1 MKQTSNYNL
10 PILEAGDK
18 YLKDYQNDAF
28 SVIDTELKAMN
39 DKINTLDNVEGSI
52 LETNQELKNTNA
64 EIIDARA
71 GQTTLGDKIRN
82 IDSQL
87 EHIESDKADIK
98 VELLDTLVCNN
109 TLFKLKNNAN
119 YPILQGGC
127 LSDDGLNY
135 YCCSITNR
143 SGNETGIIDKY
154 SVGNVSDF
162 STWKHVKTS
171 SELNT
176 SHGNDMTYFNNK
188 LYLTNT
194 NANPNEIILINP
206 STLNVER
213 TIILKYGA
221 TAITYNKKLNQFIT
235 RRKNEWNTFDFY
247 DINFNYIKTNNP
259 NGVTF
264 DTVQGIDSDDNYIY
278 SLSSDVNFG
287 NSVVVFDL
295 NGNFVKRTGS
305 NTMSEIEHITNF
317 NGYFI
322 TGYYKNGGNFLAI
335 STLRTD
341 KRMTASRYVLNQGRN
356 TVLTDNTQY
365 FNGTIPLHFNRK
377 YFSHLSFNITVDNVD
392 VETKILDITKTF
404 NTMSFILNSFRMTEN
419 GQVVFYRSLLVIRET
434 SMEITPVVLHQI
446 NADGSR
452 VVKTYAN
459 EPSAFT
465 KTNSISISNVCG
477 QILCGLRVTE

>member
-1 MKQTSNYNL
+1 MPKENNKMQVDIDNLFKQNVNDLSSIKEHYRKLKELEEKITQIKYIDSNLVNKLKKEYEKL
-10 PILEAGDK
+10 KRIILDENVQAK
-18 YLKDYQNDAF
+18 LSNDIETIK
-28 SVIDTELKAMN
+28 SQ
-39 DKINTLDNVEGSI
+39 LDN
-52 LETNQELKNTNA
+52 
-64 EIIDARA
+64 
-71 GQTTLGDKIRN
+71 
-82 IDSQL
+82 
-87 EHIESDKADIK
+87 IESNKADIK

-135 YCCSITNR
+135 YCCSVTN
-143 SGNETGIIDKY
+143 SNENETGIIDKY

-176 SHGNDMTYFNNK
+176 SHGNDMTYFNNM

-213 TIILKYGA
+213 TINIKYGA

-235 RRKNEWNTFDFY
+235 RRKNEWSTFDFY

-264 DTVQGIDSDDNYIY
+264 DTVQGIDSDDSYIY
-278 SLSSDVNFG
+278 SLCSDVNFG

-305 NTMSEIEHITNF
+305 NTMSEIEHMTNF

-322 TGYYKNGGNFLAI
+322 TGYYKKGSNYLAI

-341 KRMTASRYVLNQGRN
+341 KRMTPSRYVLNQGRN

-365 FNGTIPLHFNRK
+365 FNGTIPLNFNRK

-404 NTMSFILNSFRMTEN
+404 DTMSFILNSFRMTGN
-419 GQVVFYRSLLVIRET
+419 GQVIFYRSLLVIRET

-452 VVKTYAN
+452 VVKTYAK

>member
-1 MKQTSNYNL
+1 MSNENNKFQIDIDNLFKQNV
-10 PILEAGDK
+10 
-18 YLKDYQNDAF
+18 NDL
-28 SVIDTELKAMN
+28 SSIKELYRKLQDTEN
-39 DKINTLDNVEGSI
+39 KILQI
-52 LETNQELKNTNA
+52 KY
-64 EIIDARA
+64 
-71 GQTTLGDKIRN
+71 
-82 IDSQL
+82 IDSNLANKLKKEYEKLKRIILDENIQAKLSNDIETIKSQL
-87 EHIESDKADIK
+87 NNIESDKADIK

-109 TLFKLKNNAN
+109 TLFKLKNNTN

-135 YCCSITNR
+135 YCCSITNN

-154 SVGNVSDF
+154 SVGIVSDF
-162 STWKHVKTS
+162 STWKHLKTS

-176 SHGNDMTYFNNK
+176 SHGNDMTYFNNM

-213 TIILKYGA
+213 TINIKYGA
-221 TAITYNKKLNQFIT
+221 TGITYNKKLNQFIT
-235 RRKNEWNTFDFY
+235 RRKNEWGTFDFY

-264 DTVQGIDSDDNYIY
+264 DTVQGIDSDDSYIY

-287 NSVVVFDL
+287 NSIVVFDL
-295 NGNFVKRTGS
+295 NGNFVKRTGC
-305 NTMSEIEHITNF
+305 NTMTEIEHMTNF

-322 TGYYKNGGNFLAI
+322 TGYYKNGANFLTI

-341 KRMTASRYVLNQGRN
+341 KRLTASRYVLNQGRN

-365 FNGTIPLHFNRK
+365 FNGTIPLNFNRK

-404 NTMSFILNSFRMTEN
+404 DTISFILNSFRMTGN
-419 GQVVFYRSLLVIRET
+419 GQVIFYRSLLVVRET

-446 NADGSR
+446 NVDGSR

-465 KTNSISISNVCG
+465 KKNSISISNVCG
-477 QILCGLRVTE
+477 QNLCGLRVTE

>member
-1 MKQTSNYNL
+1 MPIDINKHEVDINILKKQNVNDLSSIKELYRKIEELDEKIEQIKFIDTKL
-10 PILEAGDK
+10 TDK
-18 YLKDYQNDAF
+18 LKKDYEKLKRVILDENIQAKLTNDIN
-28 SVIDTELKAMN
+28 VIN
-39 DKINTLDNVEGSI
+39 SQLDN
-52 LETNQELKNTNA
+52 
-64 EIIDARA
+64 
-71 GQTTLGDKIRN
+71 
-82 IDSQL
+82 
-87 EHIESDKADIK
+87 IESNKADIK
-98 VELLDTLVCNN
+98 VELLDTLTCNN
-109 TLFKLKNNAN
+109 AIFKLKNNAN

-135 YCCSITNR
+135 YCCSITSR

-162 STWKHVKTS
+162 STWEHVKTS

-188 LYLTNT
+188 LYLANT

-213 TIILKYGA
+213 TISIKYGA
-221 TAITYNKKLNQFIT
+221 TAISYNKKLNQFIT
-235 RRKNEWNTFDFY
+235 RRKNEWSTFDFY

-264 DTVQGIDSDDNYIY
+264 DTVQCIDSDDSYIY
-278 SLSSDVNFG
+278 CPCSDVNFG

-295 NGNFVKRTGS
+295 NGNFVKRMGS
-305 NTMSEIEHITNF
+305 NTMSEIEHMTNF

-322 TGYYKNGGNFLAI
+322 TGYYKNGSNFLAI
-335 STLRTD
+335 CTLRTD
-341 KRMTASRYVLNQGRN
+341 KRMTSSRYVLNQGRN

-365 FNGTIPLHFNRK
+365 FNGTIPLRFNRK

-404 NTMSFILNSFRMTEN
+404 DTMSFILNSFRMTGS
-419 GQVVFYRSLLVIRET
+419 GQVIFYRSLLVVRET

-452 VVKTYAN
+452 VVKTYEN

-465 KTNSISISNVCG
+465 KKNSISISNVCG

>member
-1 MKQTSNYNL
+1 MPKENNNMQVDIENLFKQNVNDLCSIKELYRKLQDMENKILQIKYIDSNLVNKLKKEYENL
-10 PILEAGDK
+10 KKIILDENVQAK
-18 YLKDYQNDAF
+18 LAND
-28 SVIDTELKAMN
+28 IKT
-39 DKINTLDNVEGSI
+39 INSQLDN
-52 LETNQELKNTNA
+52 
-64 EIIDARA
+64 
-71 GQTTLGDKIRN
+71 
-82 IDSQL
+82 
-87 EHIESDKADIK
+87 IESNKADIK
-98 VELLDTLVCNN
+98 VELLDTLACNN
-109 TLFKLKNNAN
+109 ALFKLKNNAN

-135 YCCSITNR
+135 YCCSVTN
-143 SGNETGIIDKY
+143 SNENETGIIDKY

-176 SHGNDMTYFNNK
+176 SHGNDMTYFNNM

-213 TIILKYGA
+213 TINIKYGA

-235 RRKNEWNTFDFY
+235 RRKNEWSTFDFY

-264 DTVQGIDSDDNYIY
+264 DTVQGINSDDNYIY

-295 NGNFVKRTGS
+295 NGNFVKRMGS
-305 NTMSEIEHITNF
+305 NTMSEIEHMTNF

-322 TGYYKNGGNFLAI
+322 TGYYKKGANYLSI

-341 KRMTASRYVLNQGRN
+341 KRMTASRYILNQGRN

-365 FNGTIPLHFNRK
+365 FNGTIPLNFNRK

-404 NTMSFILNSFRMTEN
+404 DTMSFILNSFRMTGN
-419 GQVVFYRSLLVIRET
+419 GQVIFYRSLLVVRET

>member
-1 MKQTSNYNL
+1 MSYDINSQQVDIENLFKQNVNDLASIKELYRKL
-10 PILEAGDK
+10 KEIEEKISQIKYIDSKLADK
-18 YLKDYQNDAF
+18 LKKDYEKLKRIILDENIQIKLTNDINE
-28 SVIDTELKAMN
+28 IDEQ
-39 DKINTLDNVEGSI
+39 LDN
-52 LETNQELKNTNA
+52 
-64 EIIDARA
+64 
-71 GQTTLGDKIRN
+71 
-82 IDSQL
+82 
-87 EHIESDKADIK
+87 IESNKANIK

-135 YCCSITNR
+135 YCCSTINR

-188 LYLTNT
+188 LYLANT

-206 STLNVER
+206 NTLNVER
-213 TIILKYGA
+213 TISIKYGA
-221 TAITYNKKLNQFIT
+221 TAISYNKKLNQFIT
-235 RRKNEWNTFDFY
+235 RRKNEWSTFDFY

-264 DTVQGIDSDDNYIY
+264 DTVQGIDSDDSYIY
-278 SLSSDVNFG
+278 CLCSDVNFG

-295 NGNFVKRTGS
+295 NGNFVKRMGS
-305 NTMSEIEHITNF
+305 NTMSEIEHMTNF

-322 TGYYKNGGNFLAI
+322 TGYYKNGSNFLAI

-341 KRMTASRYVLNQGRN
+341 KRMTSSRYVLNQGRN

-365 FNGTIPLHFNRK
+365 FNGTIPLRFNRK

-404 NTMSFILNSFRMTEN
+404 DTMSFILNSFRMTGS
-419 GQVVFYRSLLVIRET
+419 GQVIFYRSLLVVRET

-459 EPSAFT
+459 EPSAFN
-465 KTNSISISNVCG
+465 KKNSISISNVCG